1 MKLEKRSVF
10 GWGASGAGFAN
21 PQNGLVVHY
30 DSANQGL
37 ANKNH
42 TACRTYWK
50 NTRKFHMGPARG
62 WADIGYSFA
71 ACPHGYVLEGRGVRH
86 VQAAQPGGNSTW
98 YSCTFMSGPSERPT
112 SAQIKAFQELRSW
125 LRTNY
130 GVGTGIRGH
139 RDFSSTSCPG
149 NILYAM
155 VKDGSLTKAQPEEED
170 LPTPADVWNHEI
182 PVSWGSDENPEW
194 QADSILVNSGE
205 RLRNIEDKIDKLVE
219 AIWKTDALAAPGSN
233 PSDPFDPSNPGFDP
247 EGNPTWAAASYLKQT
262 VQGLLKVDARLSAI
276 EQRLTDLEG

>member
-1 MKLEKRSVF
+1 VKLERRSVF
-10 GWGASGAGFAN
+10 GWGASGAGFAD
-21 PQNGLVVHY
+21 PRSGLVVHY

-71 ACPHGYVLEGRGVRH
+71 VCPCGYVLEGRGVRK

-98 YSCTFMSGPSERPT
+98 YSCTFMSGPSEKPT
-112 SAQIKAFQELRSW
+112 AAQIRAFQELRNW

-130 GVGTGIRGH
+130 GVGAGVRGH
-139 RDFSSTSCPG
+139 RDFSSTACPG
-149 NILYAM
+149 NILYTM
-155 VKDGSLTKAQPEEED
+155 VKNGSLVKPIPQPQEDD
-170 LPTPADVWNHEI
+170 LPYTEAQLAEIIQKAVWKLDEI
-182 PVSWGSDENPEW
+182 P
-194 QADSILVNSGE
+194 
-205 RLRNIEDKIDKLVE
+205 
-219 AIWKTDALAAPGSN
+219 APGSN
-233 PSDPFDPSNPGFDP
+233 PNDPFSPSNPGFDP
-247 EGNPTWAAASYLKQT
+247 ERNPTWAGQSFLKQT
-262 VQGLLKVDARLSAI
+262 IQGLLKIDARLAAI